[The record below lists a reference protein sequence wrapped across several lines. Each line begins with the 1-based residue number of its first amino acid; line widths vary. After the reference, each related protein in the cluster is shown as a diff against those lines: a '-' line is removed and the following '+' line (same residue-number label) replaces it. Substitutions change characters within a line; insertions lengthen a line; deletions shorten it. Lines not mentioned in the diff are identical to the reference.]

1 MALNKS
7 NIIGHV
13 TLYFLKRWLSSYN
26 GEDNILFGWLH
37 RTIPTIL
44 PKCDQVRKLK
54 DYNDASADARIRAG
68 LLALAGESAIFAAV
82 AAAAA
87 QQLPPAEDTRPTN
100 STHPKFQISTP
111 TSIGKYDSWKIDF
124 SKPFRTL
131 WLPVLGVSIG
141 KCGDF
146 FGERFLD
153 CLCCCVACCSTAPGC
168 PAWLQQQ
175 PAKALEVNRK
185 ILIAFNLYFLR
196 NWNWYFS
203 EKFSGQDENNICPG
217 RHLPENLGDDCCCF
231 KWWCMIHPRAV
242 ATKSPFK
249 KREQRK
255 CNDKTMI

>member
-1 MALNKS
+1 M
-7 NIIGHV
+7 
-13 TLYFLKRWLSSYN
+13 
-26 GEDNILFGWLH
+26 FGWLH
-37 RTIPTIL
+37 QTIPTIL

-153 CLCCCVACCSTAPGC
+153 CLRLWCVACCSTAPGC
-168 PAWLQQQ
+168 PAWLLQQQ
-175 PAKALEVNRK
+175 PEKALEVNCRFFVH
-185 ILIAFNLYFLR
+185 LNSYFL
-196 NWNWYFS
+196 
-203 EKFSGQDENNICPG
+203 QP
-217 RHLPENLGDDCCCF
+217 
-231 KWWCMIHPRAV
+231 
-242 ATKSPFK
+242 
-249 KREQRK
+249 
-255 CNDKTMI
+255 